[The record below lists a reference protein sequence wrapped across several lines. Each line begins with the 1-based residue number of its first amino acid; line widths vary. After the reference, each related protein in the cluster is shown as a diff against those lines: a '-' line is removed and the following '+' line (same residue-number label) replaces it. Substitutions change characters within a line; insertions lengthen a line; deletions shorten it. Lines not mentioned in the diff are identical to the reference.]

1 VKRAR
6 TVTGWLLLGL
16 LGGAVAQGCG
26 SSVSP
31 KHNSSSGANAGT
43 AGNDGTS
50 TTVQPVGNGGGGGES
65 EYNSLCGI
73 PDTNPCV
80 PDFDTNAVCLEVVGG
95 RSGSSGGGKGGAG
108 GNGAATAT
116 GGRGAG
122 GSMSSPAGAG
132 GESGTDASEGGMSQG
147 GVGAAAGESASNG
160 AQSGQGGETSG
171 GAGQSA
177 LGGEPGEPGEPG
189 SGGSATTSGTSG
201 TTQASAGRAGGAAQT
216 ASSSCQVIES
226 PNHKGLPLAT
236 CRPAGTGTEGSP
248 CFSGADCAP
257 KFACVGG
264 GPGQCRAYCCSGP
277 EQCQAYTGTHCA
289 IEPLVPDPDAKS
301 TRVLEVPVC
310 MPAVKC
316 SLAEQY
322 PCPDGTCS
330 CPAETACVVVTDDGT
345 TSCVPVSELPS
356 EDEGGE
362 TKPCPCARG
371 YVCSQASHTCVKL
384 CEVAA
389 AGLCDGRR
397 CQASPALPAG
407 WGTCVGVAPKD
418 AGAP

>member
-1 VKRAR
+1 MKRAR

-26 SSVSP
+26 SSASP

-95 RSGSSGGGKGGAG
+95 RGGSSGGGKGGAG
-108 GNGAATAT
+108 GNGATTAT

-122 GSMSSPAGAG
+122 GSVSSPAGAG
-132 GESGTDASEGGMSQG
+132 GESGTDASEGGMSLG

-177 LGGEPGEPGEPG
+177 LGGEPGEPG
-189 SGGSATTSGTSG
+189 SGGSGTTSGTSG
-201 TTQASAGRAGGAAQT
+201 TAQASAGRAGGAAQT

-289 IEPLVPDPDAKS
+289 VEPLVPDAKS

-316 SLAEQY
+316 SLAEPY

-345 TSCVPVSELPS
+345 TSCVPVSDLPS
-356 EDEGGE
+356 EEEGGA

-371 YVCSQASHTCVKL
+371 FVCSQASHTCVKL

-389 AGLCDGRR
+389 AGGCDSGR

-418 AGAP
+418 AGVP